1 MTKTDLIEKVSLQT
15 DGLTKKQTEI
25 IVNMLFDSIK
35 EALAGGDKIEIR
47 GFGSFRIRYRRTREG
62 RNPKTGQNVFV
73 PEKKVPFF
81 KAGKELKE
89 LVDGRAESY

>member
-47 GFGSFRIRYRRTREG
+47 GFGSFRIRQRRTREG
-62 RNPKTGQNVFV
+62 RNPKTGQNVSV
-73 PEKKVPFF
+73 PEKRVPFF

-89 LVDGRAESY
+89 LVDGRIEA

>member
-35 EALAGGDKIEIR
+35 DALAGGDKIEIR
-47 GFGSFRIRYRRTREG
+47 GFGSFRIRQRRTREG
-62 RNPKTGQNVFV
+62 RNPKTGQNVSV
-73 PEKKVPFF
+73 PEKRVPFF

-89 LVDGRAESY
+89 LVDGRIEA

>member
-47 GFGSFRIRYRRTREG
+47 GFGSFRIRQRRTREG
-62 RNPKTGQNVFV
+62 RNPKTGQNVSV
-73 PEKKVPFF
+73 PEKRVPFF

-89 LVDGRAESY
+89 LVDGRVEA